1 MTSIVFDTL
10 EHAKKLRMAGFA
22 DIQAE
27 TLAFAIA
34 ELVKL
39 LNEKMAAMATKQD
52 LEKLEKA
59 TQRDLKIVADQL
71 TNSLTIRL
79 GSMLIA
85 AVGVWGSLMKFF
97 L

>member
-10 EHAKKLRMAGFA
+10 EHAKKLRMAGFT

-27 TLAFAIA
+27 TIAFAIA

-39 LNEKMAAMATKQD
+39 LNEKMATK
-52 LEKLEKA
+52 E
-59 TQRDLKIVADQL
+59 DLKVMAEQL
-71 TNSLTIRL
+71 TISLTIRL
-79 GSMLIA
+79 GSILIA
-85 AVGVWGSLMKFF
+85 AIGVSASLMKFF